1 MQRENK
7 ETHTHRELLLKTKL
21 KNKEK
26 YQFQALMIFPMWHRY
41 FNICV
46 FKEHSWWWYA
56 IIRELTCKMGN
67 AELLGFD
74 ELTFSVLKISMNQ
87 VTTAVI
93 MVVIMVIIEN

>member
-1 MQRENK
+1 
-7 ETHTHRELLLKTKL
+7 
-21 KNKEK
+21 
-26 YQFQALMIFPMWHRY
+26 
-41 FNICV
+41 
-46 FKEHSWWWYA
+46 
-56 IIRELTCKMGN
+56 MGN